1 MKVLLISENRVE
13 ENLVPYP
20 LGISYIA
27 AAVRARGHEVMG
39 LDLMF
44 GENPEEAVSAAIRD
58 FEPDLVGVSIRN
70 IDNQEMYS
78 SVFFLPQAKKIIQL
92 ARSQTKVPVVAGGA
106 GFSIFPAECL
116 EYLGLELGVVG
127 EGEGVFAD
135 LLDCLE
141 RGEDPAEVPGV
152 CAFRE
157 GKAIINGKGH
167 PLDFESVPFPDR
179 ESFDVS
185 PYDFTPGK
193 IPNFVANL
201 QARRGC
207 YMHCIYCTNP
217 TIEGSE
223 VRFREPSSVVDELA
237 LLREKGIRTVHFVD
251 SLFNLPGEYTERLC
265 REMVTR
271 DLGMDWLCSYSPLN
285 PDGRLL
291 ELMRKAGCFAISV
304 GNESGSDAML
314 LSLRKDFAKD
324 HIEKTILGAKA
335 AGLKVN
341 CFLLLGGPGESKE
354 SVFESVEFLTR
365 LEPDSVRITV
375 GLRIYPGCE
384 LADIAIARGMISRGQ
399 NLLTPTFYLEPE
411 VESWLYDFMVGVV
424 KEKSGWYL

>member
-20 LGISYIA
+20 LGISYVA
-27 AAVRARGHEVMG
+27 AAVRAAGHKVMG

-44 GENPEEAVSAAIRD
+44 RDDSEAAVCAAICD
-58 FEPDLVGVSIRN
+58 FGPDLVGISIRN

-78 SVFFLPQAKKIIQL
+78 SVFFLPQAKKIIDL
-92 ARSQTKVPVVAGGA
+92 VRSETKVPVVAGGA
-106 GFSIFPAECL
+106 GFNIFPVECL
-116 EYLGLELGVVG
+116 DYLGLELGVVG
-127 EGEGVFAD
+127 EGERVFVG

-141 RGEDPAEVPGV
+141 RGEDPAKIPGV
-152 CAFRE
+152 CIFRE
-157 GKAIINGKGH
+157 GKAIINRKRH

-179 ESFDVS
+179 ETFDVS
-185 PYDFTPGK
+185 PYKFTPGRV
-193 IPNFVANL
+193 PNFVANI

-223 VRFREPSSVVDELA
+223 LRLREPTSVVDELTS
-237 LLREKGIRTVHFVD
+237 LRERGIKTVHFVD
-251 SLFNLPGEYTERLC
+251 SLFNLPEEYTERLC
-265 REMVTR
+265 REMVAR
-271 DLGMDWLCSYSPLN
+271 DLGMNWLCSYSPLN
-285 PDGRLL
+285 PDRRLL

-304 GNESGSDAML
+304 GNESGSDAIL
-314 LSLRKDFAKD
+314 LSLRKDFAKE
-324 HIEKTILGAKA
+324 HVEKTILGAKS

-341 CFLLLGGPGESKE
+341 CFLLLGGPGETRE
-354 SVFESVEFLTR
+354 TVVESVEFLTK

-384 LADIAIARGMISRGQ
+384 LADVAIARGMISRGQ
-399 NLLTPTFYLEPE
+399 NLLSPTFYLEPE
-411 VESWLYDFMVGVV
+411 VEPWLYGFMVDVAR
-424 KEKSGWYL
+424 ERNGWHI